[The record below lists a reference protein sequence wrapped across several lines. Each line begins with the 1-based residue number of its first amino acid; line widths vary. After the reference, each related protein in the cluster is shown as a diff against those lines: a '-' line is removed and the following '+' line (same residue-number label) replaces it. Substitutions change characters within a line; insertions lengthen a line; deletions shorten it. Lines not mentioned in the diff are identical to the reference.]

1 MRKTDRT
8 ANYGEGMAYEETP
21 QKPRKGGKGKA
32 PKMPNTNKTEAVKA
46 SKKYAKTRGEHY
58 KDIVIA
64 ILVTAVAAFVAGAH
78 YANNQHTATDQAVK
92 AATVQAE
99 AVKK

>member
-1 MRKTDRT
+1 MRKIDRT
-8 ANYGEGMAYEETP
+8 ANFGDGLAYEETP
-21 QKPRKGGKGKA
+21 PNTRKGGKGA
-32 PKMPNTNKTEAVKA
+32 KMPNTNKTEAVKA

-64 ILVTAVAAFVAGAH
+64 VLVTAVVAFIAGAH
-78 YANNQHTATDQAVK
+78 YANNQHAATDQAVK
-92 AATVQAE
+92 AATVQTE